1 MAELVAGAF
10 LSSSLQV
17 AFQKL
22 ASREVLDFFHGRKL
36 EDGLLKKLRII
47 LLPVNQVIED
57 AEERQ
62 YRNPNVKQW
71 LAELKDEV
79 FKAEDLIDEITTEA
93 LRQKLDAE
101 SQTLT
106 GKVQGCFTTI
116 VNQRLFEK
124 CLYWYFKRNK
134 YFYE

>member
-106 GKVQGCFTTI
+106 GKCQ
-116 VNQRLFEK
+116 
-124 CLYWYFKRNK
+124 
-134 YFYE
+134 